1 MLAAQSTLASTP
13 VQAAM
18 RATIQ
23 ELITRLDNGKS
34 AIFSRR
40 IGLNPATVHH
50 WMKSGG
56 SPGLSAHLR
65 IASQTGL
72 SLPKLLTGDMSGWT
86 PSSSRVYQLALLFP
100 DDGPRRA
107 PRTLDWEQV
116 RKEMVAMSRLP
127 TPVSVAEAARR
138 LGISSHALYRNL
150 NREARILSERWKSYM
165 KRRGEQNLEQ
175 ARTVVEAA
183 CRGMVADGQAVNLRS
198 LKTRLTPEE
207 FSRVQGAI
215 YLLQE
220 FRDEMM

>member
-1 MLAAQSTLASTP
+1 
-13 VQAAM
+13 
-18 RATIQ
+18 
-23 ELITRLDNGKS
+23 
-34 AIFSRR
+34 
-40 IGLNPATVHH
+40 
-50 WMKSGG
+50 
-56 SPGLSAHLR
+56 
-65 IASQTGL
+65 
-72 SLPKLLTGDMSGWT
+72 
-86 PSSSRVYQLALLFP
+86 
-100 DDGPRRA
+100 
-107 PRTLDWEQV
+107 
-116 RKEMVAMSRLP
+116 MSRLP